1 MEFRGLQYLS
11 LLIIGVLVIIGFYL
25 LYRGRNDLGGAVL
38 AIGSA
43 IGLLVMVFT
52 VGIATS

>member
-1 MEFRGLQYLS
+1 MEFKDLQYLS